1 MKDGTCGTCRW
12 NRYDSKRESFYCR
25 CEQSDYLW
33 DETFYD
39 DSCECWETNVGKD
52 NWYNECRYSD

>member
-12 NRYDSKRESFYCR
+12 NRYDRKRESFYCANER
-25 CEQSDYLW
+25 SDYLW

-39 DSCECWETNVGKD
+39 DSCEEYESNKGKD
-52 NWYNECRYSD
+52 NWYEERCY